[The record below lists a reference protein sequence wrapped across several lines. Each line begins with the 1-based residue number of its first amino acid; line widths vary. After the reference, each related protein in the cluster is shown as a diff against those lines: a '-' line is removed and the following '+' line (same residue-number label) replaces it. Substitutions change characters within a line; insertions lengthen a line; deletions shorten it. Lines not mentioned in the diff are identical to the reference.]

1 MGSVDPAAEESK
13 QMTLDLAHVV
23 GLAFGCRF
31 RISLAENAQKDD
43 FPADAMYGQP
53 DGPVVGGSLTFPEK
67 HL

>member
-1 MGSVDPAAEESK
+1 
-13 QMTLDLAHVV
+13 MTLDLAHVV

-43 FPADAMYGQP
+43 YPADVMYGQP